1 MIDLSVFQ
9 ATINNPPLRMYS
21 YLEEGCFIDILLKLV
36 VYLFV

>member
-21 YLEEGCFIDILLKLV
+21 SFEESCFIDKLV
-36 VYLFV
+36 KLIVYLFI